1 MFLLRKPAREDER
14 GEFHGPE
21 EAVSVE
27 VVDGYAVIRC
37 SQETTARA
45 ARRRGWVDV
54 EDVVASVPG
63 ADEPVPV
70 DEPLDEAPSTTARSS
85 SRRRR

>member
-1 MFLLRKPAREDER
+1 MFVLRRPAREDER

-45 ARRRGWVDV
+45 ARRRGWSDV
-54 EDVVASVPG
+54 EEEVSSPG
-63 ADEPVPV
+63 DAD
-70 DEPLDEAPSTTARSS
+70 LDGSTESPEVEAPVAPPP